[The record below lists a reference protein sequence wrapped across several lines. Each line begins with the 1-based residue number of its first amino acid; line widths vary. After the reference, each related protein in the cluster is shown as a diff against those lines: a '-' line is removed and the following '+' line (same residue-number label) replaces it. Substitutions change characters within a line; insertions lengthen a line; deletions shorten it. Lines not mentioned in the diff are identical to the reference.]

1 MERVASAL
9 DSARGLRFA
18 PLVRKSERAV
28 LLRWFVEASL
38 PNSKL
43 ASDSKRRQMLSTMRQ
58 TLRRMNAIVEERRVR
73 RASVGSVGGAQFH
86 VGGGMQASI
95 EAAAAARA
103 AEAKAKAGAAQAHH
117 LSPAMLR
124 LRNRCKGN
132 NGSSKSTG

>member
-1 MERVASAL
+1 M
-9 DSARGLRFA
+9 
-18 PLVRKSERAV
+18 
-28 LLRWFVEASL
+28 EASL

-58 TLRRMNAIVEERRVR
+58 TLRRMNAIVEGRRVR

-117 LSPAMLR
+117 LPAMLR

>member
-1 MERVASAL
+1 MRSCSSNLNTRTWRDANNAMH
-9 DSARGLRFA
+9 
-18 PLVRKSERAV
+18 
-28 LLRWFVEASL
+28 
-38 PNSKL
+38 

-58 TLRRMNAIVEERRVR
+58 TLRRMNAIVEGRRVR

-103 AEAKAKAGAAQAHH
+103 AEARAKAGAAQAHH
-117 LSPAMLR
+117 LPAMLR